1 MSKRFAFTPASIDS
15 LVTGHLNDPRTPG
28 LSIKVSTKGGR
39 IWRFRRR
46 VQGTGEIVSLT
57 LGRYPQFSIADA
69 RSWAEQLND
78 QLEGGMNPRIVAAA
92 ELERAKLTVDFAHGR
107 YMEAVR
113 EGRAS
118 RAKKPNRA
126 RTDNMLRRQDQ

>member
-15 LVTGHLNDPRTPG
+15 LVTGHLDDPRTPG

-69 RSWAEQLND
+69 RSWAELY
-78 QLEGGMNPRIVAAA
+78 G
-92 ELERAKLTVDFAHGR
+92 FH
-107 YMEAVR
+107 
-113 EGRAS
+113 
-118 RAKKPNRA
+118 A
-126 RTDNMLRRQDQ
+126 RHRRKV